1 MTSADVDMVAELD
14 KKCFSIP
21 WSRQSFAEE
30 MENKIAVYFVA
41 TDEDNVIGYC
51 GFWQASD
58 EGDITNIAVLPEYRR
73 KGIGGML
80 VERLIAEANNMEL
93 VLLTLEV
100 RKSNVPAQALYK
112 KYGFVPIGERKRYY
126 RDNHED
132 ALIMMK
138 RLKTSE

>member
-1 MTSADVDMVAELD
+1 MTAADVDMVAELD

-41 TDEDNVIGYC
+41 ADEDNVIGYC

>member
-1 MTSADVDMVAELD
+1 MTAADVDFVAELD

-41 TDEDNVIGYC
+41 TDTANIIGYC
-51 GFWQASD
+51 GFWQVSD

-80 VERLIAEANNMEL
+80 VERLIAEAHSMEL
-93 VLLTLEV
+93 ELLTLEV
-100 RKSNVPAQALYK
+100 RKSNIPAQALYK
-112 KYGFVPIGERKRYY
+112 KYGFVQIGERKRYY
-126 RDNHED
+126 SDNHED

-138 RLKTSE
+138 RLKASE